1 MVEKASCPSHDPPA
15 LVSAPLPPSSPLS
28 LPPALRCSRSSLAGS
43 QPAREGAQEA
53 QKAPFGLQDRFLSP
67 KNGFG
72 PKMHFGA
79 KKRKTSP
86 KRRENGKRMPKTPK
100 KPLATVRF
108 AEGCRND
115 PKMRS
120 KTQKSAFLRPKP
132 LLAQKSFLSKKC
144 ETERKSAKRVKMG
157 SKTPRKALATVRLAR
172 RGRNRRFRRQ
182 KPLIFVKFRTFA
194 PKTRFRRTFPFL
206 V

>member
-1 MVEKASCPSHDPPA
+1 MRWGAPGGGGRGWRGRGWVVEKASCPSHDPPA

-67 KNGFG
+67 ETVSG
-72 PKMHFGA
+72 PKNAFWRQ
-79 KKRKTSP
+79 KRKMSP

-115 PKMRS
+115 PKMRP
-120 KTQKSAFLRPKP
+120 KTQES
-132 LLAQKSFLSKKC
+132 
-144 ETERKSAKRVKMG
+144 V
-157 SKTPRKALATVRLAR
+157 
-172 RGRNRRFRRQ
+172 
-182 KPLIFVKFRTFA
+182 FA
-194 PKTRFRRTFPFL
+194 PKTAF
-206 V
+206 